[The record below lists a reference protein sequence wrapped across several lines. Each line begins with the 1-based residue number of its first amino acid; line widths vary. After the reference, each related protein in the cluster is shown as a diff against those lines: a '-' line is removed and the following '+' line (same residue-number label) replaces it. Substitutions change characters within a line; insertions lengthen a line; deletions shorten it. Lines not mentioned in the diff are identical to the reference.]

1 MNVRKMKKFIN
12 KYGVITQ
19 EYVRPKGTDPDSDY
33 YGKES
38 YFVGWD
44 SDYFDLNVSS
54 GHQTKRKAY
63 KTIFNIVKLEL
74 HNKRSGGTT
83 GQQIY

>member
-19 EYVRPKGTDPDSDY
+19 EYVRPKGTDPDADY

-38 YFVGWD
+38 YFVAWD

-54 GHQTKRKAY
+54 GYLTKYRAY
-63 KTIFNIVKLEL
+63 QAIVNAIKLEL
-74 HNKRSGGTT
+74 HNME
-83 GQQIY
+83 